1 MKGDHRNGRRSGGLI
16 AATAVIAT
24 IVVWWLA
31 WSSAGEAP
39 PRESRAAALATAQQQ
54 VRALA
59 ADARIGITG
68 RYSPGAT
75 YERCDRQS
83 MRAPAGG
90 PYALTYTAY
99 ADLPDRLHIA
109 ALRRLR
115 AALERRD
122 GIEITAYE
130 ERPPAQE
137 AQLDA
142 TDGPHRSHLAVAS
155 AKPPH
160 TVRLAVT
167 MDCFRPPGEGR

>member
-1 MKGDHRNGRRSGGLI
+1 MTAVVI
-16 AATAVIAT
+16 AAIA
-24 IVVWWLA
+24 WWLA
-31 WSSAGEAP
+31 WSSAGTAP

-68 RYSPGAT
+68 RYTPGAF
-75 YERCDRQS
+75 YERCDRQGV
-83 MRAPAGG
+83 RAPTDG

-99 ADLPDRLHIA
+99 ADLPDPLHIA

-115 AALERRD
+115 TALEQR
-122 GIEITAYE
+122 GGVEITTYE

-167 MDCFRPPGEGR
+167 MDCFRPPGDGR